1 MNSFGN
7 SFHLQDMS
15 WPTILLRLRDT
26 SYGHWLMKETC
37 LLLSNWL
44 VDLLLVLWLKQV
56 INISG
61 TSTVLLGLF
70 LLKLK
75 PVPQKIESTP
85 ALLNQVIV
93 ILSLT
98 VITLVIFPNVLYILY
113 TFLPLSLQLLWLGQ
127 ENDSKGT
134 LTSKQVC
141 GSSVQG
147 ENYKGVYYVV
157 TTYCSIN
164 RNLSSRCCA
173 SPHANEGC
181 NWWIV

>member
-7 SFHLQDMS
+7 LFHLQDMS

-61 TSTVLLGLF
+61 TSIVLLGLF
-70 LLKLK
+70 LLILK
-75 PVPQKIESTP
+75 PVLRKIESTP

-98 VITLVIFPNVLYILY
+98 VILNTSNIPKRVVYSVHFCPYHYSCYGWGRRTIRRERLLVNRF
-113 TFLPLSLQLLWLGQ
+113 
-127 ENDSKGT
+127 
-134 LTSKQVC
+134 
-141 GSSVQG
+141 
-147 ENYKGVYYVV
+147 VV
-157 TTYCSIN
+157 HQCRWKTMK
-164 RNLSSRCCA
+164 
-173 SPHANEGC
+173 EFFM
-181 NWWIV
+181 